1 LVNTEYRFINPV
13 YRIYSGV
20 SMKEKAYIRSIQK
33 TGKSTFIVSLPREW
47 VLSSGLEKGEKVLLE
62 LLDDG
67 SIRIKPYTVEE
78 KPQLMERTAA
88 LEVKKEETW
97 GIERLLI
104 AYYEAGY
111 NTIVIHQKPYLS
123 EELRNEVRRVLLRL
137 SGLEIVEESSDQL
150 ILQVI
155 IDESQIPIKRTLER
169 MENIVRSMILDLKK
183 GIASRNTKI
192 LESIIERD
200 NELDK
205 FYFFLGRQAVVA
217 IKGRRRALN
226 MGLEETVLVLP
237 YKTYGKCLEEM
248 GDTLVSVTRYI
259 LSKSDR
265 LDVNKLLEIFNY
277 LEKSFEWA
285 VKAFKED
292 SEEAVKAVSNLYTS
306 FFLSF
311 EQQIY
316 EPDAMILSA
325 SRFLSLCIDVL
336 EAHVEKQAL
345 VGS

>member
-1 LVNTEYRFINPV
+1 MSGN
-13 YRIYSGV
+13 IYV
-20 SMKEKAYIRSIQK
+20 RSIQK
-33 TGKSTFIVSLPREW
+33 TGKSTFIISLPHRW
-47 VLSSGLEKGEKVLLE
+47 VVKNKLGKGSKVFLK

-67 SIRIKPYTVEE
+67 SIKVSPFSLEE
-78 KPQLMERTAA
+78 KPVSRESLAT
-88 LEVKKEETW
+88 LEVKLEEV
-97 GIERLLI
+97 GSIERLLI

-111 NTIVIHQKPYLS
+111 DTIRIRQEPYLS
-123 EELRNEVRRVLLRL
+123 EKLRSEVRRVLLRL
-137 SGLEIVEESSDQL
+137 SGLEIVEETASEM

-169 MENIVRSMILDLKK
+169 MENIVRSMLHDLKK
-183 GIASRNTKI
+183 GVLERNAKI

-217 IKGRRRALN
+217 IKGKRISLS
-226 MGLEETVLVLP
+226 MGLEEPVLVLP

-248 GDTLVSVTRYI
+248 GDTLVSATRYL
-259 LSKSDR
+259 LSKSNT
-265 LDVNKLLEIFNY
+265 LDGNKILEILNH

-285 VKAFKED
+285 VKVFKEN
-292 SEEAVKAVSNLYTS
+292 SGEAVKAVSNLYTS

-311 EQQIY
+311 EQQLY

-345 VGS
+345 TRS